1 MNNWGNSFLHAICT
15 EILNLKSSNELVVLE
30 IAPIAFKTQ
39 PCDFCT
45 LTTLD
50 LVRGCSISH

>member
-15 EILNLKSSNELVVLE
+15 EILNLKSSNELAVLE
-30 IAPIAFKTQ
+30 IVPIALKTQ

-50 LVRGCSISH
+50 LVHGCSI